1 MSETLNDEL
10 GPIRLFCQRMRKLAY
25 MYPGVRFDT
34 SGVVMSDYTNEF
46 HKDDAFEELQSVE
59 FLK

>member
-1 MSETLNDEL
+1 MMN
-10 GPIRLFCQRMRKLAY
+10 LAPSSCFADGWESSHT

-34 SGVVMSDYTNEF
+34 SGVVKSDYANEF
-46 HKDDAFEELQSVE
+46 QKDDAFEELQSVE